1 MLMFDAIVPAVSA
14 AAGAVAG
21 AAAAAGATAAGAGG
35 AGVKRF
41 SVEPSQAQKMID
53 GLKAAVEHLND
64 LRNTATN
71 LKQSGAP
78 GPDPYSGWAT
88 LAMRQA
94 AGEEPGGYL
103 WANDLARKALEKT
116 IENIEKALAE
126 YRGTDDA
133 AKAAMK
139 G

>member
-1 MLMFDAIVPAVSA
+1 MLMFDAIVPAVGA

-21 AAAAAGATAAGAGG
+21 AAAAAGASGAGG

-64 LRNTATN
+64 LKNTATN

-88 LAMRQA
+88 LAMRRA

-103 WANDLARKALEKT
+103 WANDAAQKALEKT

-133 AKAAMK
+133 AKSAMK